1 MATHSSVLA
10 WRIPGM
16 GTPGGLPSVPSVLAW
31 TQGLDR
37 GSRNS
42 SSTHYRVVFEP
53 GGQGVILCASQL
65 PATHSQLHWALDWGR
80 G

>member
-1 MATHSSVLA
+1 MSEQALCEPELRVWT
-10 WRIPGM
+10 
-16 GTPGGLPSVPSVLAW
+16 LAW